1 VVRTCGPELTFRWG
15 RFPLIAATLRPVT
28 TMILRNADA
37 VVVKSEIEL
46 RLVGADAANRAFL
59 IPNAVPSLFFAAT
72 PGPPIG
78 DSPLVRLLTV
88 CQLEPHKGV
97 RQLLRALTIGHAA
110 KDCELTVVGDGSR
123 RATLERMANVIGIR
137 AHFLGRIPN
146 HLLPAVY
153 AAHHAFVLAS
163 AMEACSNAV
172 LEAMACGL
180 PVIGSSSA
188 LSDLVEDGVTGVLAE
203 GTDEHEIS
211 HAITRFLA
219 MRAQIPAMQEAV
231 RMTAARHSSISLIE
245 AYDAMF
251 RQLLPMDR
259 S

>member
-1 VVRTCGPELTFRWG
+1 MPARH
-15 RFPLIAATLRPVT
+15 
-28 TMILRNADA
+28 A
-37 VVVKSEIEL
+37 V
-46 RLVGADAANRAFL
+46 GHAFL
-59 IPNAVPSLFFAAT
+59 IPNAVPDHFFAAS
-72 PGPPIG
+72 PGLRN
-78 DSPLVRLLTV
+78 SASSCVRLLTV

-97 RQLLRALTIGHAA
+97 RQLLRALTIGQAA
-110 KDCELTVVGDGSR
+110 KDCQLTVVGDGSQR
-123 RATLERMANVIGIR
+123 VMLERMASVAGIR

-146 HLLPAVY
+146 DLLPAVY

-188 LSDLVEDGVTGVLAE
+188 LSDLVEDGVTGVLAD
-203 GTDEHEIS
+203 GTNEHEIS
-211 HAITRFLA
+211 QAITRFLG
-219 MRAQIPAMQEAV
+219 MRAQMRAMREAA
-231 RMTAARHSSISLIE
+231 RMTAARHSPASLVE

-251 RQLLPMDR
+251 RQLLPADR